1 MLHVNL
7 FDGNFSHTLDVCGYI
22 TSTYYTKP
30 KKIVWENK
38 LKEYRGITIFT
49 DGFLL
54 DPVVDEVKS
63 DIKIA
68 WLIEPRSIDP
78 SMYDNIVAVES
89 KFDYI
94 LTFDEELI
102 SKFPDKTIKY
112 VMGQTRVDDADAIFY
127 PKTKL
132 VSMIASHKTMS
143 EGHRY
148 RHEIVQALQSKHEF
162 EMFGSGYK
170 PFAEKKDALADFC
183 YSISVLNCKRKDYF
197 TEILVDNFRTGT
209 VPILWG
215 LPNVGDYFD
224 TDGIISFDTIEEL
237 DEILSN
243 LTTDDYVSRVGAI
256 KRNYELAKYYVCT
269 DDMIADL
276 LRENINLM
284 QFL

>member
-7 FDGNFSHTLDVCGYI
+7 FDGNFTHTLDICGYI

-30 KKIVWENK
+30 KKLVWENK
-38 LKEYRGITIFT
+38 LKKYDGITVFT
-49 DGFLL
+49 DGYLF
-54 DPVVDEVKS
+54 DPVVDEVDCKT
-63 DIKIA
+63 KIA

-78 SMYDNIVAVES
+78 DMYRKIERMSQS

-94 LTFDEELI
+94 LTFDETL
-102 SKFPDKTIKY
+102 KALFPDKVIPY
-112 VMGQTRVDDADAIFY
+112 VMGQSRVSDDDAKFY

-143 EGHRY
+143 EGHRF
-148 RHEIVQALQSKHEF
+148 RHEIKNALQEKHQF

-170 PFAEKKDALADFC
+170 PFAEKVDALKDFC
-183 YSISVLNCKRKDYF
+183 FSISVLNCKRKDYF

-215 LPNVGDYFD
+215 LPNIEDYFVPEGVI
-224 TDGIISFDTIEEL
+224 TFDTIEEL

-243 LTTDDYVSRVGAI
+243 LTVDDYI
-256 KRNYELAKYYVCT
+256 KRKTEIQANFSLAKHYLCT
-269 DDMIADL
+269 DDMIAD
-276 LRENINLM
+276 IFTKKFNL
-284 QFL
+284 